1 MDKLGKM
8 ERTNGMDE
16 SGESGAEERP
26 GRDEVLERVFERRE
40 RHRERSV
47 FVRVGVVI
55 AGGTVSL
62 FAALLSVIAP
72 ELGLPLLLF
81 GLRLLALEFDWA
93 ARLYTKV
100 AKLARRVAGT
110 LRKLWP
116 KSKVGVALGVVALVT
131 ASAAVFV
138 LLG

>member
-8 ERTNGMDE
+8 ERTNGMD
-16 SGESGAEERP
+16 ESGAEERP

-55 AGGTVSL
+55 AGGAVSL

-81 GLRLLALEFDWA
+81 GLRFLALEFDWA